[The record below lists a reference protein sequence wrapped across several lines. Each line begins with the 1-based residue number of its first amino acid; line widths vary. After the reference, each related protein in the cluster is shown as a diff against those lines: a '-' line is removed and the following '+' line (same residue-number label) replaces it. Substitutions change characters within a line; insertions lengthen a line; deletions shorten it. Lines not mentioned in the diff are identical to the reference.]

1 MHYRRPRLVRSRTV
15 WTIGLTLASVPNYGL
30 DDGELKQV
38 ISSRPAGLDGRSIS
52 GRRAGK

>member
-1 MHYRRPRLVRSRTV
+1 MHYRRPRLVRS
-15 WTIGLTLASVPNYGL
+15 WTGWTMDLTFASVPNYGL

-52 GRRAGK
+52 GRRAEK